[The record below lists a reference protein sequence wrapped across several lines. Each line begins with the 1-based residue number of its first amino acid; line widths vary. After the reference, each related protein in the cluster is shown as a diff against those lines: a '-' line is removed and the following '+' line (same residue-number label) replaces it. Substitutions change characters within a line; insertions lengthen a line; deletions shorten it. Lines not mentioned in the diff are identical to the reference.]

1 MMACGDCIVAAARTS
16 LLLSLRTTMDKWLR
30 VLFSPELKSIV
41 PKVLILS
48 MFSREAEVW
57 HNIPEFDILAQR
69 ILIPGASPLSPYLH
83 CTHDAS
89 VCQLTIG
96 EGLVNAAASV
106 TALAFSPLVD
116 LRKTYVLVAGI
127 AGVNPKIATIG
138 SVTFAR
144 YAVQVGLQYEIDA
157 REIPPGWDTGYFA
170 QGTKEPGRFP
180 EILYGTEVFEVNDAL
195 RRRAFAAAEKAQLK
209 DTDECK
215 ELRTGYKASTTL
227 AAAISPPSIVLCD
240 TLTSDTFWGGSLL
253 GTAFENTMTT
263 FTNGSGVYC
272 TAQQEDNAILA
283 VFHRASLVRRADF
296 ARIVIMRSASNFDRP
311 PDGRAALESLRGPS
325 PGFAPALRNLYVAGV
340 KVVELILGEWDD
352 TFERGVR
359 PTNRVGDVFRALKVD
374 VDDST
379 RTGAGVPTPE
389 RAEL

>member
-1 MMACGDCIVAAARTS
+1 MNLTP
-16 LLLSLRTTMDKWLR
+16 LLTFLRGF
-30 VLFSPELKSIV
+30 FSPELKYIA

-57 HNIPEFDILAQR
+57 YNIPEFDVLAQK
-69 ILIPGASPLSPYLH
+69 IPIPGVSPLSPYLH
-83 CTHDAS
+83 CTHDES

-106 TALAFSPLVD
+106 TALTLSPLVD
-116 LRKTYVLVAGI
+116 LRKTYVLVAGV
-127 AGVNPKIATIG
+127 AGVNPKMATIG

-144 YAVQVGLQYEIDA
+144 YSVQVGLQYEIDA
-157 REIPPGWDTGYFA
+157 RELPPGWGTGYFA
-170 QGTKEPGRFP
+170 QGTKEPGQFP

-195 RRRAFAAAEKAQLK
+195 RRLASAVAKNAQLK
-209 DTDECK
+209 DTYECE
-215 ELRTGYKASTTL
+215 ELRIGYRASTAL
-227 AAAISPPSIVLCD
+227 AAANSPPSIVLCD
-240 TLTSDTFWGGSLL
+240 TVTSDTFWGGSLL
-253 GTAFENTMTT
+253 ATAFENTMKT

-283 VFHRASLVRRADF
+283 ALHRASLVQRADF
-296 ARIVIMRSASNFDRP
+296 ARIIIMRSASNFDRP
-311 PDGRAALESLRGPS
+311 PDGRSALESLRGPS
-325 PGFAPALRNLYVAGV
+325 PGFAPALSNLYVAGV
-340 KVVELILGEWDD
+340 KVVELILGKWED
-352 TFERGVR
+352 TFERGVW
-359 PTNRVGDVFRALKVD
+359 PSNRVGDVFRALRFG

>member
-1 MMACGDCIVAAARTS
+1 MNLTP
-16 LLLSLRTTMDKWLR
+16 LLTFLRG
-30 VLFSPELKSIV
+30 LFSPELKCIA

-57 HNIPEFDILAQR
+57 YNIPEFDVLAQK
-69 ILIPGASPLSPYLH
+69 ILIPGVSPLSPYLH
-83 CTHDAS
+83 CTHDES

-96 EGLVNAAASV
+96 EGLINAAASV
-106 TALAFSPLVD
+106 TALTLSPLVD
-116 LRKTYVLVAGI
+116 LRKTYVLVAGV
-127 AGVNPKIATIG
+127 AGVNPKLATIG

-144 YAVQVGLQYEIDA
+144 YS
-157 REIPPGWDTGYFA
+157 
-170 QGTKEPGRFP
+170 EPGQFP

-195 RRRAFAAAEKAQLK
+195 RRLASAVAKNAQLK
-209 DTDECK
+209 DAYEC
-215 ELRTGYKASTTL
+215 EGLRIGYRASATL
-227 AAAISPPSIVLCD
+227 AAANSPPSIVLCD

-253 GTAFENTMTT
+253 GTAFENTMKT

-272 TAQQEDNAILA
+272 TTQQEDNAILA
-283 VFHRASLVRRADF
+283 ALHRASLVQRADF

-311 PDGRAALESLRGPS
+311 PDGRSALESLRGPS
-325 PGFAPALRNLYVAGV
+325 PGFAPALSNLYVAGV
-340 KVVELILGEWDD
+340 KVVELILGEWED
-352 TFERGVR
+352 TFERGVW
-359 PTNRVGDVFRALKVD
+359 PSNRVGDVFRALRFG